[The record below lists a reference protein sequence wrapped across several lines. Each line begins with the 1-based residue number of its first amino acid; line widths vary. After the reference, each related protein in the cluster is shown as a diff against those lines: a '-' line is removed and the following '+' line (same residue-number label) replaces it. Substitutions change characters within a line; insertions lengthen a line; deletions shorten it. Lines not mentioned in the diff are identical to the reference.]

1 MPYGPC
7 IICGDINYA
16 LSMGGPGICPSCDC
30 GNFGITVV
38 KRQAA
43 EIIRL
48 RAELAEAYKYK
59 IQEEETTG

>member
-1 MPYGPC
+1 MPLGPC
-7 IICGDINYA
+7 LICGETDYP
-16 LSMGGPGICPSCDC
+16 LSLGGPGICPSCDC

-48 RAELAEAYKYK
+48 RAEL
-59 IQEEETTG
+59 EELRKEVNNE